1 MLQVYKLQV
10 ILPKL
15 STKDRAIQEKAWLA
29 HLEADTTFMQKK
41 RYAEL
46 HAESFRPEV
55 TLEDKNNGRHKGRW

>member
-1 MLQVYKLQV
+1 MLQVHKLQV

-41 RYAEL
+41 RYAEQQ
-46 HAESFRPEV
+46 AESSQIE
-55 TLEDKNNGRHKGRW
+55 

>member
-1 MLQVYKLQV
+1 MLQIYKLQV

-46 HAESFRPEV
+46 KAESLQIE
-55 TLEDKNNGRHKGRW
+55 